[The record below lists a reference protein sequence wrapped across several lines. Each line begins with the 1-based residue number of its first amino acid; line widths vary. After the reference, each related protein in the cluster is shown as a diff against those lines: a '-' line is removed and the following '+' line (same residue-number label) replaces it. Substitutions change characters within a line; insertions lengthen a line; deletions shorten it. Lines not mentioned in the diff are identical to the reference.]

1 MLGLMHSAIDVED
14 ERIHAFTQWLNND
27 EFISSTRKDK
37 DVSDLA
43 KFNLN
48 QPVKFHDFSGDKQNN
63 FCGFGLKSVLNINK
77 GDVIAQLS
85 TEMGLVSN
93 VFVDQDAYTS
103 DESDNEQQLLDQIIQ
118 NTKAVTQLHFGAEEL
133 KI

>member
-27 EFISSTRKDK
+27 DFISSTRKDK

-48 QPVKFHDFSGDKQNN
+48 
-63 FCGFGLKSVLNINK
+63 
-77 GDVIAQLS
+77 
-85 TEMGLVSN
+85 
-93 VFVDQDAYTS
+93 
-103 DESDNEQQLLDQIIQ
+103 
-118 NTKAVTQLHFGAEEL
+118 
-133 KI
+133 